1 MLNDRP
7 LPIGHPIPAIDSPA
21 SSANEPRVLPF
32 VPRCRVR
39 SEGGKYVHGH
49 V

>member
-1 MLNDRP
+1 MSNDRP

-21 SSANEPRVLPF
+21 SSANKPRSAPLVS
-32 VPRCRVR
+32 RYRVR
-39 SEGGKYVHGH
+39 SEGGKYVRDY